1 MQAEGEVY
9 YGICLLSSSD
19 FVYNHCWNTVA
30 ILSEMIGQGF
40 CEL

>member
-19 FVYNHCWNTVA
+19 FVSSVLEYRSNPVGNDRSG
-30 ILSEMIGQGF
+30 L
-40 CEL
+40 L